1 MMILLFSS
9 IICLFQEITHI
20 ETNCTS
26 GQKKS
31 DNDNVD
37 ADIEM
42 DTEMNVAMEVKLGKV
57 SLNHDNCM
65 SR

>member
-1 MMILLFSS
+1 M
-9 IICLFQEITHI
+9 

-37 ADIEM
+37 TDIEM